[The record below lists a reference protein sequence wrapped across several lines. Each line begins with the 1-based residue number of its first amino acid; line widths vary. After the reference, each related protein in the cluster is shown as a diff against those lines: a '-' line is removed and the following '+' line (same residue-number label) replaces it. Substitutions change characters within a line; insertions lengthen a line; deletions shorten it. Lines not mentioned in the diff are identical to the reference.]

1 MAGLLTDAQKA
12 WMQAIV
18 ASSLDVSVTVQRP
31 PATPTFDV
39 YGHDTSTYSTV
50 GTAMVNVIKPSA
62 TLLQAYA
69 GIIGSELALLLR
81 FMPTTDIKEGDQIV
95 YAGRTWRAY
104 GIQSAESYTFTDEVL
119 IVTIS

>member
-1 MAGLLTDAQKA
+1 MAGLFTGKKKGRVQG
-12 WMQAIV
+12 AI
-18 ASSLDVSVTVQRP
+18 ASRLDVSVTVQRA
-31 PATPTFDV
+31 PAKPGFDV
-39 YGHDTSTYSTV
+39 FGHDTSTYNTG
-50 GTAMVNVIKPSA
+50 GTAIVEVNQTSA

-95 YAGRTWRAY
+95 YAGRNWKTY

>member
-31 PATPTFDV
+31 PATPVFDV
-39 YGHDTSTYSTV
+39 YGHDTSTYSTI

-62 TLLQAYA
+62 TTLQAYA

-81 FMPTTDIKEGDQIV
+81 FMPTTHIKDGHQTV
-95 YAGRTWRAY
+95 HARRN
-104 GIQSAESYTFTDEVL
+104 
-119 IVTIS
+119 

>member
-1 MAGLLTDAQKA
+1 MLSAAEIA
-12 WMQAIV
+12 SMQAVV
-18 ASSLDVSVTVQRP
+18 AASLDVSVTVQRP
-31 PATPTFDV
+31 PATPVFDV
-39 YGHDTSTYSTV
+39 YGHDTSTYSTI

-95 YAGRTWRAY
+95 YAGRNWKAY